1 MPGQVYLVTTV
12 CRNREPWFA
21 QWPQASAL
29 SAALAERR
37 LWRTSQ
43 LQCWVLMPDH
53 LHCLVAL
60 GGDEPLAKLLQRV
73 KSVTASVVNR
83 TLGRRRKP
91 VWAPGYHDHGLR
103 REEDVRVLA
112 RYIVANPLRAG
123 LVERI
128 GDYPYWDATWL
139 QTPADLPSMDP

>member
-1 MPGQVYLVTTV
+1 MPGQAYLITTV
-12 CRNREPWFA
+12 CMDREPWFA

-29 SAALAERR
+29 SAALAAPR

-53 LHCLVAL
+53 LHFLVAL
-60 GGDEPLAKLLQRV
+60 GDDEPLPKLVQRV
-73 KSVTASVVNR
+73 KAATASVANWA
-83 TLGRRRKP
+83 LGRRRRP
-91 VWAPGYHDHGLR
+91 IWAPGYHDHALR
-103 REEDVRVLA
+103 RDEDARVLA

-123 LVERI
+123 LVEDV

-139 QTPADLPSMDP
+139 QGTSDLP